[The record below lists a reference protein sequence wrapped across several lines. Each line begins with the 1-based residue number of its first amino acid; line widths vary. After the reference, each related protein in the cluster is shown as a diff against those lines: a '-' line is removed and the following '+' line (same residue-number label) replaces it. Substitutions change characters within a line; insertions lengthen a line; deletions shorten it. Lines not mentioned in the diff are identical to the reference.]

1 MNIGMRKS
9 VVSHF
14 TEMGVIRNTISET
27 NSVSA
32 GVKDIHTYLL
42 LLSGD
47 EDITKARS
55 CFTETP
61 IYTFAPFG

>member
-14 TEMGVIRNTISET
+14 IEMGVMRNMISET
-27 NSVSA
+27 IPVSA
-32 GVKDIHTYLL
+32 GAKDIHIYLL

-55 CFTETP
+55 CFIETP
-61 IYTFAPFG
+61 I